1 MSTDTVTMFLALL
14 ALLAELGV
22 VAAVACF
29 VTGRRRALAL
39 MVGQTQALA
48 LALLVAAVSMAG
60 SLYFSEVAHFTPC
73 RLCWVQRACMYPL
86 VPILA
91 LLLWRPAWRAL
102 RILAM
107 VMATAGLVT
116 ASYHIL
122 VERFPSLESATCD
135 PHNPCSL
142 IWVKRFGYLTIP
154 TMAASAFA
162 AILCLLALAHTAPAT
177 EPDKERFDAIPVRH

>member
-1 MSTDTVTMFLALL
+1 MPTNTVTLFLAVL
-14 ALLAELGV
+14 AVVAELWV
-22 VAAVACF
+22 YAALACF
-29 VTGRRRALAL
+29 VSGRRHGLTLVIGSA
-39 MVGQTQALA
+39 QAVA

-73 RLCWVQRACMYPL
+73 RLCWIQRGCMYPL

-91 LLLWRPAWRAL
+91 LLLWRPDWRGL
-102 RILAM
+102 RITAWVLAG
-107 VMATAGLVT
+107 TGLVV
-116 ASYHIL
+116 AAYHIL
-122 VERFPSLESATCD
+122 VERYPSLESATCD

-162 AILCLLALAHTAPAT
+162 AILCLLAVAAPSSSAT
-177 EPDKERFDAIPVRH
+177 EPVSHEELVDV